1 MTTETT
7 VNTHCAPTN
16 AHLMRCV
23 SILPND
29 YTNLENQ
36 PSINGETLVGNK
48 SAKELGILS
57 ILPENYE
64 PVDIHNA
71 AAKNGGIVIV
81 GDDNSP
87 MILSAQSILDRGTG
101 FFTSEEIDGDV
112 EIGVYQFVQKK

>member
-1 MTTETT
+1 M
-7 VNTHCAPTN
+7 PTIKFTN
-16 AHLMRCV
+16 RLDELP
-23 SILPND
+23 ILKPPI
-29 YTNLENQ
+29 EP
-36 PSINGETLVGNK
+36 PSINGVTLVGNK